1 MTNKK
6 TAILNESNYWW
17 LQRLFSIILIPLFI
31 WFSIALISFVT
42 SSPSEGITLA
52 SVFQYIGLSTSS
64 TKYIFIIF
72 SIITFLHVSLGIEE
86 IIDDYVHS
94 EKAKLVAS
102 ILVKILIIRLMNEVY
117 IFYIG

>member
-31 WFSIALISFVT
+31 WFSITLISFVT
-42 SSPSEGITLA
+42 SSPLEGITLA
-52 SVFQYIGLSTSS
+52 KAFQYIGLSSE
-64 TKYIFIIF
+64 KFIFIFF
-72 SIITFLHVSLGIEE
+72 SAITFLHVSLGIEE
-86 IIDDYVHS
+86 IIDDYIHS